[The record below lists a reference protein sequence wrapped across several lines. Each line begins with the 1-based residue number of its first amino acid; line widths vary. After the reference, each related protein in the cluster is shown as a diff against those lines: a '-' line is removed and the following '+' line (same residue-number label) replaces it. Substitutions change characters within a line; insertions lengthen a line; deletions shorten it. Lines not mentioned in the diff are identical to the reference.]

1 MFEFEAC
8 EVFKIKEFT
17 FVNDCFKDEHKEEI
31 GHYGQARNRMIAK
44 LKSINNVRWIR
55 MGIGLFFFF
64 MGIGEK
70 RWGVSLIG
78 AFIFTQGIMDWGCGF
93 RKDSCGTMNT
103 EVSDSVKF
111 DSKKSIRKLE

>member
-1 MFEFEAC
+1 
-8 EVFKIKEFT
+8 
-17 FVNDCFKDEHKEEI
+17 
-31 GHYGQARNRMIAK
+31 MIAK

-55 MGIGLFFFF
+55 MGMGLFFFF

-93 RKDSCGTMNT
+93 RKNSCGTASI
-103 EVSDSVKF
+103 EVPDSVNF
-111 DSKKSIRKLE
+111 DSKESIKELK

>member
-8 EVFKIKEFT
+8 EVFKTKEFT
-17 FVNDCFKDEHKEEI
+17 FVNDCFKDEQNEEI
-31 GHYGQARNRMIAK
+31 GHYGQALNRMIAK
-44 LKSINNVRWIR
+44 LKTINNVRWIR
-55 MGIGLFFFF
+55 MGMGLFFFF

-93 RKDSCGTMNT
+93 RKGSCGTT
-103 EVSDSVKF
+103 ISEVPDNVKF
-111 DSKKSIRKLE
+111 DSKDSIRELK